1 MAATLTKAMLE
12 DVSLGCACV
21 KLVEQTYDITDTTFD
36 NADEIYTESGTLSI
50 DQAEDSKTEIKIDQ
64 GDQTIAT
71 TYEKGEFTI
80 TGKVPSTAIPLFEY
94 FYSSASITSP
104 TLTAGI
110 TGSDGTTKYK
120 TAKGFDISGQR
131 KKVTMFIESESR
143 NTALIFTNVEL
154 VPTFT
159 WGDVK
164 TTPIGI
170 TFNGTVLAA
179 TKDKA
184 PSLIILKQGE

>member
-12 DVSLGCACV
+12 DVSVGCACI
-21 KLVEQTYDITDTTFD
+21 KLIEQTYDITDTTFD
-36 NADEIYTESGTLSI
+36 NADEIFTESGTLNVS
-50 DQAEDSKTEIKIDQ
+50 QADASKTDIKLDQ
-64 GDQTIAT
+64 LDQTVKSV
-71 TYEKGEFTI
+71 YEKGEFTV

-110 TGSDGTTKYK
+110 TGADGTTKYK
-120 TAKGFDISGQR
+120 TAKGFDISGLR
-131 KKVTMFIESESR
+131 KKVTMFIESESG